1 MLTVHLLSQFYEW
14 ERKGVPL
21 RMEVGPRDAAARKV
35 VVARRTG
42 GDKFDLPL
50 DSALGGTV
58 VAELDAMQAAMLAA
72 ATARLEER
80 TLTVASYAE
89 MATALESSDGNGAA
103 GMFLVPWRD
112 DAVAEE
118 EIKKQTKATI
128 RCYPLDRQHL
138 AEGKD
143 CFYSGE
149 PATHMALFARAF

>member
-1 MLTVHLLSQFYEW
+1 MCSLCTTHFGLTVYVPCQFYEW

-89 MATALESSDGNGAA
+89 MATALESSAGPLATRDAA
-103 GMFLVPWRD
+103 SQSQ
-112 DAVAEE
+112 
-118 EIKKQTKATI
+118 KKVGVVVQA
-128 RCYPLDRQHL
+128 Q
-138 AEGKD
+138 
-143 CFYSGE
+143 
-149 PATHMALFARAF
+149 LF

>member
-1 MLTVHLLSQFYEW
+1 MHGQFYEW

-50 DSALGGTV
+50 DGTLGGAV
-58 VAELDAMQAAMLAA
+58 VAELDAMQGAMLAA
-72 ATARLEER
+72 AEARLEER
-80 TLTVASYAE
+80 TLTVASYDE
-89 MATALESSDGNGAA
+89 MAAALEDSDGNGAA

-112 DAVAEE
+112 DAAAEDAV
-118 EIKKQTKATI
+118 KKETKATI

-138 AEGKD
+138 AEGKK
-143 CFYSGE
+143 CFFSGE